1 MTFFQF
7 WSATKNMLKHDFLGV
22 KQAEKHAGA
31 DGLVIFGLKMDL

>member
-1 MTFFQF
+1 MTFVPL
-7 WSATKNMLKHDFLGV
+7 WTLKKGLLKHDFLGV

>member
-1 MTFFQF
+1 MTFVPF
-7 WSATKNMLKHDFLGV
+7 WTPTKYMLKHDFLGV